1 MKNKIK
7 IILIALFIFSGLTSC
22 RKKLLDKVPN
32 DRLSSEIFWKTEND
46 ARLAAN
52 ALYTDLDGQN
62 IFSWDALSDIAHT
75 NQLANTQTFIELGTY
90 DASNEKVFAE
100 WASAYRGIRAANYFL
115 ENVDKVPTT
124 NTALIDRLKSE
135 ARVLRAY
142 QYIKLAGFF
151 GDVPLITKS
160 IDLAEGGSVSRS
172 PVTEIWN
179 FIDKELEESAAL
191 LPATYPAADK
201 GRITK
206 GAAWGLKAR
215 ADLWAGRYPLAI
227 AATKN
232 VTGYSLY
239 PSYQNLFKYVGEN
252 NAEIVLDK
260 QFIKDNY
267 ANSVFNLLAPFSQKN
282 SQSLF
287 VPTRA
292 LVDMYETS
300 TGKSITDPTSGY
312 DPATPYAKR
321 DPRLGFSILVDGDM
335 LPSGIVFKPAPNSGA
350 PDAIGATF
358 VNSKT
363 GFNIE
368 KYITTEDYAN
378 PANGGLNII
387 LMRYA
392 EILLTY
398 AEAKIEVNELDQ
410 TVVDAINMVR
420 NGRNDVKMPSITL
433 GSQDAMRQIV
443 RRERTIELAFEGLH
457 FFDIR
462 RWKTAETVMVGP
474 VYGMSYL
481 NSSGQLVT
489 VTSAGIN
496 RAFDKS
502 KHYLWP
508 VPLNERNLNPNLS
521 QNPNW

>member
-1 MKNKIK
+1 MKNIIK
-7 IILIALFIFSGLTSC
+7 TITFTLVILAAGTSC

-46 ARLAAN
+46 AKLALN

-75 NQLANTQTFIELGTY
+75 NQLSNTQTFIEIGTY
-90 DASNEKVFAE
+90 DVSNEKVYNE

-115 ENVDKVPTT
+115 ENADKVVTT
-124 NTALIDRLKSE
+124 NKAILERFKGE

-142 QYIKLAGFF
+142 QYIKLAGMF
-151 GDVPLITKS
+151 GDVPLITTS
-160 IDLAEGGSVSRS
+160 IDLGEAAALTRA
-172 PVTEIWN
+172 PVTQIWD
-179 FIDKELEESAAL
+179 FIDAELEEAVTV
-191 LPATYPAADK
+191 LPATYPAVDK

-206 GAAWGLKAR
+206 GAAWALKAR
-215 ADLWAGRYPLAI
+215 SDLWAGRYQAAI

-232 VTGYSLY
+232 VTGYTLY
-239 PSYQNLFKYVGEN
+239 SSYQNLFKYAGEN
-252 NAEIVLDK
+252 NAEIILDK

-292 LVDMYETS
+292 LVDLYETS
-300 TGKSITDPTSGY
+300 GGKDIKDAGSGY
-312 DPATPYAKR
+312 DPMKPYLNR
-321 DPRLGFSILVDGDM
+321 DPRLGFSIFVDGDI
-335 LPSGIVFKPAPNSGA
+335 LPSGITFRPAPNSGA

-358 VNSKT
+358 VNSTT

-387 LMRYA
+387 LLRYA
-392 EILLTY
+392 EVLLTY
-398 AEAKIEVNELDQ
+398 AEAKIELNELDQ
-410 TVVDAINMVR
+410 SVVDAINLVR
-420 NGRNDVKMPSITL
+420 ASRADVKMPPITI
-433 GSQDAMRQIV
+433 GSQDAMRKIV
-443 RRERTIELAFEGLH
+443 RRERTVELAFEGQHL
-457 FFDIR
+457 FDIR
-462 RWKTAETVMVGP
+462 RWRTAETVMPGP
-474 VYGMSYL
+474 VYGMSYV
-481 NSSGQLVT
+481 NSAGQLIT

-496 RAFDKS
+496 RTFDKS

>member
-1 MKNKIK
+1 MTNKINS
-7 IILIALFIFSGLTSC
+7 IAMAMLVVAILSSC
-22 RKKLLDKVPN
+22 KKSLLNKLPN

-62 IFSWDALSDIAHT
+62 IFSWDALTEIAHT

-100 WASAYRGIRAANYFL
+100 WSSAYRGIRAANYFL

-124 NTALIDRLKSE
+124 NTALIDRLKGE

-151 GDVPLITKS
+151 GDVPLITTS
-160 IDLAEGGSVSRS
+160 IDLAQGSSVNRS
-172 PVTEIWN
+172 PVEEIWN
-179 FIDKELEESAAL
+179 FIDTELEEAAAV
-191 LPATYPAADK
+191 LPATYAAVDK

-215 ADLWAGRYPLAI
+215 ADLWAGRFQLAV
-227 AATKN
+227 AATRN
-232 VTGYSLY
+232 VTGYTLY

-252 NAEIVLDK
+252 NAEVILDK

-267 ANSVFNLLAPFSQKN
+267 ANSVFSLLAPFSQKN

-287 VPTRA
+287 VPTRVM
-292 LVDMYETS
+292 VDLYQMLN
-300 TGKSITDPTSGY
+300 GKNITDPTSGY
-312 DPATPYAKR
+312 NPSTPYTQR
-321 DPRLGFSILVDGDM
+321 DPRLGFSILLDGDM
-335 LPSGIVFKPAPNSGA
+335 LPSGIVFRPAPNSGA

-358 VNSKT
+358 VNSTT
-363 GFNIE
+363 GFNVE

-387 LMRYA
+387 LLRYA

-398 AEAKIEVNELDQ
+398 AEAKIELNELDQ
-410 TVVDAINMVR
+410 SVADAINMVR
-420 NGRNDVKMPSITL
+420 NGRNDVKMPSISL
-433 GSQDAMRQIV
+433 VSQDAMRQIV
-443 RRERTIELAFEGLH
+443 RRERTIELAFEGQH

-462 RWKTAETVMVGP
+462 RWKTAENVMVGP
-474 VYGMSYL
+474 VYGMSYV
-481 NSSGQLVT
+481 NGTGNLVT

-496 RAFDKS
+496 KAFDKN

>member
-1 MKNKIK
+1 MKNIIK
-7 IILIALFIFSGLTSC
+7 NITAALAILTFVPSC
-22 RKKLLDKVPN
+22 RKDLLDKVPN
-32 DRLSSEIFWKTEND
+32 DRLSEEIFWKTEND
-46 ARLAAN
+46 AKLAVN

-75 NQLANTQTFIELGTY
+75 NQLSNTQTFIELGTY
-90 DASNEKVFAE
+90 DVSNEKVYNE

-115 ENVDKVPTT
+115 ENVDKVATT
-124 NTALIDRLKSE
+124 NKAILERFKGE

-142 QYIKLAGFF
+142 QYIKLAGMF
-151 GDVPLITKS
+151 GDVPLITTS
-160 IDLAEGGSVSRS
+160 INLAEAAELIRT
-172 PVTEIWN
+172 PVGDIWN
-179 FIDKELEESAAL
+179 FIDKELEEAAAL
-191 LPATYPAADK
+191 VPATYAAADK

-215 ADLWAGRYPLAI
+215 ADLWAGRYQAAV

-239 PSYQNLFKYVGEN
+239 GSYQNLFKYAGEN
-252 NAEIVLDK
+252 NAEVILDK

-267 ANSVFNLLAPFSQKN
+267 QNSVLNLLAPFSQKS

-300 TGKSITDPTSGY
+300 GGKNINDPGSGY
-312 DPATPYAKR
+312 DPAKPYVNR
-321 DPRLGFSILVDGDM
+321 DPRLGFSIFVDGDI

-358 VNSKT
+358 VNSTT

-387 LMRYA
+387 LLRYA

-398 AEAKIEVNELDQ
+398 AEAKIELNELDQ
-410 TVVDAINMVR
+410 SVVDAINLVR
-420 NGRNDVKMPSITL
+420 NGRTDVKMPAIAL
-433 GSQDAMRQIV
+433 GTQDEMRKIV
-443 RRERTIELAFEGLH
+443 
-457 FFDIR
+457 
-462 RWKTAETVMVGP
+462 
-474 VYGMSYL
+474 
-481 NSSGQLVT
+481 
-489 VTSAGIN
+489 
-496 RAFDKS
+496 
-502 KHYLWP
+502 
-508 VPLNERNLNPNLS
+508 
-521 QNPNW
+521 

>member
-1 MKNKIK
+1 MRNNINTIAAALLVI
-7 IILIALFIFSGLTSC
+7 IILNSC
-22 RKKLLDKVPN
+22 KKNLLDKVPN

-62 IFSWDALSDIAHT
+62 ILSWDALSEIAHT
-75 NQLANTQTFIELGTY
+75 NQLSNTQTFIELGTY

-100 WASAYRGIRAANYFL
+100 WSSAYRGIRATNYFL

-124 NTALIDRLKSE
+124 NTALIDRLKGE

-151 GDVPLITKS
+151 GDVPLVTKS
-160 IDLAEGGSVSRS
+160 IDLAEGGSVNRS
-172 PVTEIWN
+172 PVADIWN
-179 FIDKELEESAAL
+179 FIDKELEEAAAV
-191 LPATYPAADK
+191 LPASYAAADR
-201 GRITK
+201 GRVTK

-215 ADLWAGRYPLAI
+215 ADLWAGRYQLAI
-227 AATKN
+227 AATRN

-239 PSYQNLFKYVGEN
+239 PSYQNLFRYVGEN
-252 NAEIVLDK
+252 NPEIILDK

-287 VPTRA
+287 VPTRV

-312 DPATPYAKR
+312 NPSTPYAQR

-335 LPSGIVFKPAPNSGA
+335 LPSGIVFRPAPNSGA

-358 VNSKT
+358 VNSTT

-392 EILLTY
+392 EMLLTY
-398 AEAKIEVNELDQ
+398 AEAKIELNELDQ
-410 TVVDAINMVR
+410 SVVDAINMVR

-462 RWKTAETVMVGP
+462 RWKTAENVMVGP
-474 VYGMSYL
+474 VYGMSYV
-481 NSSGQLVT
+481 NSTGNLVT

-496 RAFDKS
+496 KAFDKS